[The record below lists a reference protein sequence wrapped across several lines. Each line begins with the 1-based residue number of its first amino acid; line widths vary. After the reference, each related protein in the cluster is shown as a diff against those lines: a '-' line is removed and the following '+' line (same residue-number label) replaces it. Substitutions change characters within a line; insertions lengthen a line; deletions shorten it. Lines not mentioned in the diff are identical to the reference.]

1 MPGKFAKPLDQC
13 LPEVRDA
20 YLKAFA
26 NPGVVQVVREC
37 ASPEVANWLHTKL
50 KQAKAGF
57 TVYLPTEHEYHRAAV
72 NKLLH
77 IEKPKYAGNTDM
89 RTVTLLYD
97 GKILRP
103 SDHTAQALVD
113 FHAGKR
119 STPF

>member
-26 NPGVVQVVREC
+26 NPGVVQIVREC
-37 ASPEVANWLHTKL
+37 ASLKMSNWLHTKL
-50 KQAKAGF
+50 KQARAGF
-57 TVYLPTEHEYHRAAV
+57 IEFLPSEHEYHRAAV
-72 NKLLH
+72 SSLLH
-77 IEKPKYAGNTDM
+77 IEKPKRAGDPDM

-103 SDHTAQALVD
+103 SDFAAKAFEDYKKGL
-113 FHAGKR
+113 R

>member
-26 NPGVVQVVREC
+26 NPGVVQVVREQ
-37 ASPEVANWLHTKL
+37 ASIKMANWLHVKL
-50 KQAKAGF
+50 KQARAGF
-57 TVYLPTEHEYHRAAV
+57 REFLPSEHEYHRAAV
-72 NKLLH
+72 NELLH
-77 IEKPKYAGNTDM
+77 IEKPPIPGIPDM
-89 RTVTLLYD
+89 KSVTLLYD

-103 SDHTAQALVD
+103 SDFAAKAFADYKKGL
-113 FHAGKR
+113 R